1 MQLEKGHSDRHDRS
15 AICERL
21 LLAGLQV
28 FAARGYGGTTVRE
41 ICAVAKSNI
50 AAVNY
55 HFGDKAR
62 FYLAVKDYARSRRQ
76 ELLRRCWDL
85 SSSLPWAALRLHIGI
100 LLDSTYDNVQ
110 SQVNWIL
117 LRELLDGP
125 PVHPECG
132 SPAEQSAQRREY
144 EENLTRLL
152 SALLQD
158 ASSQENINLLR
169 YTYYSICLF
178 LPIHTHCEEKL
189 LGGQGRFAL
198 KTTDKESLTE
208 YIFSI
213 VKRTVED
220 MREKSAMSPAKGN
233 VR

>member
-1 MQLEKGHSDRHDRS
+1 MQSENDHTDCRARS
-15 AICERL
+15 AIRERL
-21 LLAGLQV
+21 LLSGLQL
-28 FAARGYGGTTVRE
+28 FATQGYSSTTVRE
-41 ICAVAKSNI
+41 ICALAKSNI

-55 HFGDKAR
+55 HFGDKAH
-62 FYLAVKDYARSRRQ
+62 FYLAVKAYARSRRQ
-76 ELLRRCWDL
+76 DLVRRCWDL
-85 SSSLPWAALRLHIGI
+85 SSSSPWAALRLHIGI
-100 LLDSTYDNVQ
+100 LLDSTYDSVQ

-117 LRELLDGP
+117 LRELLDGS
-125 PVHPECG
+125 PVHLECS

-144 EENLTRLL
+144 EENLVRLL

-158 ASSQENINLLR
+158 AASQENINLLR
-169 YTYYSICLF
+169 YTYYSICMF

-189 LGGQGRFAL
+189 LRGQGRFAL

-220 MREKSAMSPAKGN
+220 MRKKSALLPTKGN
-233 VR
+233 I